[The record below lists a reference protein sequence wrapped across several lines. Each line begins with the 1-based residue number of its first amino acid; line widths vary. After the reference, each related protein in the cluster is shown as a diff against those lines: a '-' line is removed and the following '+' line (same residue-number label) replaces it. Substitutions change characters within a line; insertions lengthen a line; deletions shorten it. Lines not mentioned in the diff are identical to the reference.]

1 MNQSP
6 LFFEGPEDAFSHLVS
21 VLGGAKVVGAK
32 MRPDLAP
39 DAAGRW
45 LKDALNGERREQLH
59 PSQVIW
65 LLKAAHE
72 SGIHDAMRWIA
83 AECGYTTPDP
93 ISPPDEMAELQR
105 QFIAASKQMQQMT
118 SRMESLA
125 GSVQWTN
132 FGTEKRRA

>member
-6 LFFEGPEDAFSHLVS
+6 LFFETPEDAFAHLVS
-21 VLGGAKVVGAK
+21 LMGGAKVVGAK
-32 MRPDLAP
+32 MRPDMAP

-45 LKDALNGERREQLH
+45 LKDALSDGRRELLH

-72 SGIHDAMRWIA
+72 AGIHDAMRWIA
-83 AECGYTTPDP
+83 TECGYTTPDP

-105 QFIAASKQMQQMT
+105 QFVTAAAAMKRMT
-118 SRMESLA
+118 ERMETLA
-125 GSVQWTN
+125 GTVQWTN
-132 FGTEKRRA
+132 FSAEKRRA